1 MAKITFSD
9 ENQAG
14 DIPTYELT
22 KDYLFSE
29 YLNSIHEQL
38 DLRNGKVIVCFQSW
52 KYVSYEDVH
61 NEFLITENDAD
72 AYEYFEMY
80 CRNISCEEINFN
92 FFCFDTYED
101 AFKYCIDLK
110 EGL

>member
-14 DIPTYELT
+14 DIPTFEIT
-22 KDYLFSE
+22 KNEILSGYHQPF
-29 YLNSIHEQL
+29 H
-38 DLRNGKVIVCFQSW
+38 DLIDFRNGKIIVAFQSW
-52 KYVSYEDVH
+52 KNEIYEYQH
-61 NEFLITENDAD
+61 TSFLITDSDQDAFEFLENHIELIKDD
-72 AYEYFEMY
+72 
-80 CRNISCEEINFN
+80 EIDFN
-92 FFCFDTYED
+92 LFCFDTYED